1 MSGLSRSTVSLILLV
16 LAVSAN
22 TGEGSRKNVEA
33 RLGVEGVHRPGYL
46 SAHGGVLRGSLQL
59 DQQPGQ
65 EPDDKPPLLWPKQD
79 EDGTGMQKELSVPAR
94 FFPWLNVEYK
104 PTLILRL
111 IFGLSIIC
119 CGLAMWCCVLPSR
132 FYTEYN
138 NFKEQKIADRRFQD
152 YMAYH
157 FNYWMASKGIKAH
170 GTLLAAGCLTLATF
184 GAITYSLLTKRSP
197 VEGLWMVFVWA
208 SASSVAPDASTTTC
222 IVGVFTTLGG
232 LLLLALLLSTITDY
246 FNSNVEASKEG
257 RDPIVE
263 GNHMVVIGYST
274 DTRSLLEELGLAE
287 EERMT
292 VALLAEPPKAQT
304 EAAISKA
311 NTNLDGL
318 KLVVRSGMG
327 SAWQDLRHVAADA
340 ARGIVIAEDP
350 KLSREESDAA
360 TFGALLTLKGKDWP
374 ISENSYITVQCALSR
389 NEQLMKSL
397 HPEKTL
403 VVNGEKLGRL
413 MVQSSCDPGLCQVFS
428 QIIGFDGDEFYCCSA
443 EELGI
448 DGETFCDI
456 AFRFPTAIP
465 LGILDTNGVFF
476 INPEKSRRTE
486 ADDQVIV
493 LAEDSTSFD
502 TIKTPFFDYQAWMG
516 SHSTAE
522 FREIGNEDEFEKTKT
537 LICNYNDRGIG
548 SSIIAALDE
557 MMGPGSQVDI
567 YTGMPEEECMSSLE
581 NAQRRQGRS
590 LQNITFKIHHADGS
604 SMASIHNLETLPLE
618 TYDHI
623 FVLRDDQERPDQ
635 KTVAEIVQM
644 QAILQSKLSDSEEKF
659 NPVVQVGNKT
669 TGDQLL
675 QCGITNSVNT
685 NLIMSRALAM
695 VAMNKISHGVLTDL
709 LSADGNNFDI
719 QQLRSYIRDDE
730 TLPAEL
736 SFAEATAYVSR
747 AAQQVL
753 IGWSEGFG
761 TSRQWLINPKE
772 KLQTREWNP
781 EDRLVVIKD
790 V

>member
-1 MSGLSRSTVSLILLV
+1 
-16 LAVSAN
+16 
-22 TGEGSRKNVEA
+22 
-33 RLGVEGVHRPGYL
+33 
-46 SAHGGVLRGSLQL
+46 
-59 DQQPGQ
+59 
-65 EPDDKPPLLWPKQD
+65 
-79 EDGTGMQKELSVPAR
+79 
-94 FFPWLNVEYK
+94 
-104 PTLILRL
+104 
-111 IFGLSIIC
+111 
-119 CGLAMWCCVLPSR
+119 
-132 FYTEYN
+132 
-138 NFKEQKIADRRFQD
+138 
-152 YMAYH
+152 
-157 FNYWMASKGIKAH
+157 
-170 GTLLAAGCLTLATF
+170 
-184 GAITYSLLTKRSP
+184 
-197 VEGLWMVFVWA
+197 
-208 SASSVAPDASTTTC
+208 
-222 IVGVFTTLGG
+222 
-232 LLLLALLLSTITDY
+232 
-246 FNSNVEASKEG
+246 
-257 RDPIVE
+257 
-263 GNHMVVIGYST
+263 
-274 DTRSLLEELGLAE
+274 
-287 EERMT
+287 
-292 VALLAEPPKAQT
+292 
-304 EAAISKA
+304 
-311 NTNLDGL
+311 
-318 KLVVRSGMG
+318 MG

-340 ARGIVIAEDP
+340 ARGIVIGEDP
-350 KLSREESDAA
+350 HLSREESDAA

-374 ISENSYITVQCALSR
+374 MGENSYITVQCALSR

-443 EELGI
+443 EELGL
-448 DGETFCDI
+448 DGQTFCDI

-476 INPEKSRRTE
+476 INPEKSRRVD

-493 LAEDSTSFD
+493 LAEDAHSFD
-502 TIKTPFFDYQAWMG
+502 TSEKPFFDYQTWIDSRSA
-516 SHSTAE
+516 AE
-522 FREIGNEDEFEKTKT
+522 FREAGSENEFEKTKT
-537 LICNYNDRGIG
+537 LVCNYNDRGIG

-567 YTGMPEEECMSSLE
+567 YTGLPEDECLLSLE

-590 LQNITFKIHHADGS
+590 LQNLTVKIHHAEGS
-604 SMASIHNLETLPLE
+604 SMASMHNLELLPLE
-618 TYDHI
+618 IYDHI

-644 QAILQSKLSDSEEKF
+644 QAILSAKHEETKF

-719 QQLRSYIRDDE
+719 QHLSSYIRDDE
-730 TLPAEL
+730 TLPTEL

-753 IGWSEGFG
+753 VGWSEGYG
-761 TSRQWLINPKE
+761 TSRQWIINPKD
-772 KLQTREWNP
+772 KLVTREW
-781 EDRLVVIKD
+781 EEGDRLVVIKD